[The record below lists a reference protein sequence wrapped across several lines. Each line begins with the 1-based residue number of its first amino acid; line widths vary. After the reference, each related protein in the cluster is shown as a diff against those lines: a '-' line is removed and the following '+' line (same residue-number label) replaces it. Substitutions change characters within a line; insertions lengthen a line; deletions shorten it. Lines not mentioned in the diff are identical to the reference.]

1 MASNLNYLD
10 PSLLPLEDKL
20 QAYLQAEKE
29 LQRAVAES
37 ASLSHPAPQPDA
49 TSGPAADAA
58 AHSGTAPTSDGVF
71 EQRPPTGS
79 YDQAGDEMHEQ
90 LQNLRDDLE
99 TLRRDIINMLPV
111 RDEWIKVNL
120 GYGPSRVGAF
130 QETDT
135 SAGASAEAGAEPT
148 YQLRVVI

>member
-1 MASNLNYLD
+1 MASNLNYLN
-10 PSLLPLEDKL
+10 PTLRPLEDKV

-58 AHSGTAPTSDGVF
+58 ARSGTPPTSDGIF

-79 YDQAGDEMHEQ
+79 YDQAGDEMQER
-90 LQNLRDDLE
+90 LQNLRDDLVLLSRE
-99 TLRRDIINMLPV
+99 IIAMLPV
-111 RDEWIKVNL
+111 RDEWIKLNL

-130 QETDT
+130 QETT
-135 SAGASAEAGAEPT
+135 SEAGAEPT

>member
-10 PSLLPLEDKL
+10 PFLLPLEDKV

-49 TSGPAADAA
+49 TSGPAAEAA
-58 AHSGTAPTSDGVF
+58 AHSGTAPTSDGIF

-79 YDQAGDEMHEQ
+79 YDQAGEEMHER
-90 LQNLRDDLE
+90 LQNLRDDIEALQ
-99 TLRRDIINMLPV
+99 RDIISMLPV
-111 RDEWIKVNL
+111 RDEWIKLNL
-120 GYGPSRVGAF
+120 GYGPSRIGAF
-130 QETDT
+130 QETAT
-135 SAGASAEAGAEPT
+135 SAEDGAEPK

>member
-10 PSLLPLEDKL
+10 PSLQPLEDKV

-37 ASLSHPAPQPDA
+37 ASLSHLAQQPDA

-58 AHSGTAPTSDGVF
+58 AHSGTAPTSDGIF

-79 YDQAGDEMHEQ
+79 YDQAGEEMHER

-99 TLRRDIINMLPV
+99 VLRRDIIQMLPV
-111 RDEWIKVNL
+111 RDEWIKLNL

-130 QETDT
+130 QESSETE
-135 SAGASAEAGAEPT
+135 GGSAEPQ

>member
-37 ASLSHPAPQPDA
+37 VSLSHPAPQRDA
-49 TSGPAADAA
+49 TSGPAAEAA
-58 AHSGTAPTSDGVF
+58 AHSATAPASDGIF

-79 YDQAGDEMHEQ
+79 YDQAGDEMHEK

-99 TLRRDIINMLPV
+99 ILRREIINMLPV

-130 QETDT
+130 QETVEAEGT
-135 SAGASAEAGAEPT
+135 STEPK

>member
-10 PSLLPLEDKL
+10 PSLLPLEDKV

-37 ASLSHPAPQPDA
+37 ISMSHPATQPDA
-49 TSGPAADAA
+49 TSGPAAEAA
-58 AHSGTAPTSDGVF
+58 AHSGTAPASDGIF

-79 YDQAGDEMHEQ
+79 YDQAGDEMHER

-99 TLRRDIINMLPV
+99 VLRSEIIAMLPV
-111 RDEWIKVNL
+111 RDEWIKINL

-135 SAGASAEAGAEPT
+135 SEGGSSEPR